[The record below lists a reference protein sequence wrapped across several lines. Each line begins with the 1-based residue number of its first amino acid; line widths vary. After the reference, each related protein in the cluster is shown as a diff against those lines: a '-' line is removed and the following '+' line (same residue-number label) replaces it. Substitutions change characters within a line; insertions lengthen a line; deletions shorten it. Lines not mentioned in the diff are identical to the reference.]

1 MTPDARKTAQSQDAA
16 ATATPS
22 PIPTPAT
29 SALWTSIYQTLKR
42 AARRK
47 LAAEPSGHTLSSTAL
62 VHEVYLRLV
71 ADRAAAVQDRGQ
83 FLALA
88 SRAMRRILVD
98 HARRH
103 HAIRRGG
110 ARVRV
115 SLDPTDVTEDGS
127 AIQLQLA
134 AAERS
139 DQLIALDEALDR
151 LNELDPR
158 LARVVECRFF
168 AGLDEQETGEALGVT
183 DRTVRRD
190 WVKARAWL
198 LEALQDE

>member
-1 MTPDARKTAQSQDAA
+1 MTSDARKSAHAQAAPAPAQTA
-16 ATATPS
+16 
-22 PIPTPAT
+22 AT
-29 SALWTSIYQTLKR
+29 SAVWTSVYQRLKR

-47 LAAEPSGHTLSSTAL
+47 LAAEPSGHTLSTTAL
-62 VHEVYLRLV
+62 VHEVYLKLV
-71 ADRAAAVQDRGQ
+71 GDRAAVVENRGQ
-83 FLALA
+83 FLAHA

-103 HAIRRGG
+103 LAIRRGG

-115 SLDPTDVTEDGS
+115 SLDPAEVSEDGS
-127 AIQLQLA
+127 AIQLHLA

-151 LNELDPR
+151 LNELEPR

-168 AGLDEQETGEALGVT
+168 TGLNEEETGEALGVT
-183 DRTVRRD
+183 ARTVRRD

-198 LEALQDE
+198 LEALQEA